1 MTRSPDHHW
10 TAPPPGAAPLLVCAK
25 CGASKRPPMSSE
37 PCDYT
42 RSISP
47 APARATDYD
56 PHNLER

>member
-1 MTRSPDHHW
+1 
-10 TAPPPGAAPLLVCAK
+10 
-25 CGASKRPPMSSE
+25 MSSE

-42 RSISP
+42 RSIAP